1 VGFNVSGELR
11 AIPPVDRLL
20 SRFGDEFPDVPRPL
34 LREALRALTDDLRE
48 RVRTRPPKPGTTKAH
63 FENGGFKAELSA
75 RLHAL
80 SAPRHCAVVNATGVL
95 LHTGLGRAPLSD
107 SARAALGR
115 IARYGLVEIDPVT
128 GERGRREL
136 FVRDLLCELTG
147 AEEATVVNNNAAA
160 VMLLLRG
167 LALGREVV
175 VSRGELV
182 EIGGGFRVPD
192 VMLESGAKLREV
204 GTTNR
209 TRVADFAAAIGPET
223 ALLLN
228 IHTSN
233 FKLVGFTEAPK
244 LAELVALGRE
254 RKVTVAADLGSGYLR
269 RFAQLPFPDEPA
281 IVEAVAAGCDVVTFS
296 GDKMLGGPQCGILV
310 GKKEAILK
318 LRREPLFRAIRPDKL
333 TLAALEATLREWRKA
348 GDGLP
353 LGVPFYAML
362 AAPLVEL
369 RRRAEAIVAQS
380 GLTPPFARVIDSRA
394 QVGSGSVPGFEFDS
408 VAIALAAAGGQAD
421 ALATRLRTGEPK
433 LFARVNDGRVLLDL
447 RTIFADED
455 AGVAAALKD
464 VAPAAAKRA

>member
-1 VGFNVSGELR
+1 MSSELR

-20 SRFGDEFPDVPRPL
+20 ARFVDEFPDSPRPL
-34 LREALRALTDDLRE
+34 LREALRTLTEELRA
-48 RVRTRPPKPGTTKAH
+48 RVRASAPRPGTIRAH

-80 SAPRHCAVVNATGVL
+80 TAPRHAAVVNATGVL

-107 SARAALGR
+107 SAREALQR
-115 IARYGLVEIDPVT
+115 IARYGLVEIDPAS
-128 GERGRREL
+128 GERGRREQ

-147 AEEATVVNNNAAA
+147 AQEATVVNNNAAA
-160 VMLLLRG
+160 VLLLLRG
-167 LALGREVV
+167 LAFAREVV

-192 VMLESGAKLREV
+192 VMVQSGARLREV

-209 TRVADFAAAIGPET
+209 TRAADFAAAIGPET

-228 IHTSN
+228 VHTSN
-233 FKLVGFTEAPK
+233 FRLVGFTEAPR

-254 RKVTVAADLGSGYLR
+254 RGVAVAADLGSGYLR
-269 RFAQLPFPDEPA
+269 RFAQLPFPDEP
-281 IVEAVAAGCDVVTFS
+281 VVVDAVAAGCDVVTFS

-310 GKKEAILK
+310 GRSEAILR

-333 TLAALEATLREWRKA
+333 TLAALEATLREWKKA
-348 GDGLP
+348 GDALP
-353 LGVPFYAML
+353 IGVPFYAML
-362 AAPLVEL
+362 AATRAEL
-369 RRRAEAIVAQS
+369 RRRAEAIVATS
-380 GLTPPFARVIDSRA
+380 GLAPPFAQVVDSRA
-394 QVGSGSVPGFEFDS
+394 QVGSGSVPGLEFDS
-408 VAIALAAAGGQAD
+408 VAVALAAPGGQAD

-433 LFARVNDGRVLLDL
+433 LFPRVHEGRVLLDL
-447 RTIFADED
+447 RTIFPDED
-455 AGVAAALKD
+455 AGVAAALKA